1 MAIEHKYEV
10 GDKVLFK
17 ATFNKNASCGL
28 VWRAGTVAYI
38 TGIAKSYN
46 NKPHYYINGVD
57 DEVFPESV
65 FAGRYEE
72 N

>member
-1 MAIEHKYEV
+1 MIVHKFEV

-17 ATFNKNASCGL
+17 ARFNKNPSCGL
-28 VWRAGTVAYI
+28 VWRAGTVAEI
-38 TGIAKSYN
+38 TGIAPSYN
-46 NKPHYYINGVD
+46 NKPHYYVNGVA

-72 N
+72 